1 MKLRRITIGLLVLAF
16 AASLLALTGCPP
28 ADEGG
33 QEPMLDEPLPPEPD
47 ATAGGGEVTIDSIGS
62 TTVLPIA
69 EAWAKAYHEA
79 HPNVAINV
87 SGGGSG
93 NGIKALIDGT
103 ADIANS
109 SRPIKDEEVQFAK
122 QKGVDPVE
130 HVVAYDCIAVV
141 VHPDNPIES
150 LTIEQLSD
158 IYSGEITSWDELGVS
173 GMGEIILISRDS
185 ASGTYESWKEMV
197 IQMGG
202 EAEDR
207 DYAPAALKNGS
218 NKGIRETVAQTPS
231 AIGYIGIGYINDDV
245 KPIDVVPLGGGDA
258 VAPTSENVQSGEYPV
273 SRELYMYTDG
283 EPTGVL
289 KQYLDWGMSEEGQR
303 LVEEQGFVPVK

>member
-1 MKLRRITIGLLVLAF
+1 MKLYTITIGLLVLAF
-16 AASLLALTGCPP
+16 AASLVALTGCPP
-28 ADEGG
+28 ADEGP
-33 QEPMLDEPLPPEPD
+33 QEPMMDEPLPPEPD
-47 ATAGGGEVTIDSIGS
+47 GTAGGEEVTIENIGS

-69 EAWAKAYHEA
+69 EAWAAAYHEA

-103 ADIANS
+103 ADLANS
-109 SRPIKDEEVQFAK
+109 SRAIKDEEVQLAE
-122 QKGVDPVE
+122 QNGVHPVE
-130 HVVAYDCIAVV
+130 HVVAYDGIAAV

-150 LTIEQLSD
+150 LTIAQLSD

-173 GMGEIILISRDS
+173 GMGDIVVVSRDS

-197 IQMGG
+197 IQMRG

-207 DYAPAALKNGS
+207 DYAPAVLKKAS
-218 NKGIRETVAQTPS
+218 NKDIRETVAQTPS
-231 AIGYIGIGYINDDV
+231 AIGYIGLGYINDDV
-245 KPIDVVPLGGGDA
+245 KPIDVVPMDGGDA

-283 EPTGVL
+283 EPTGAL
-289 KQYLDWGMSEEGQR
+289 KQYLNWGMSEEGQK
-303 LVEEQGFVPVK
+303 LVEELGFVPVK